1 MTLHRVVLGE
11 DIVHVADLMDDDA
24 YRSRL
29 PTRVALVDLGDAR
42 TQLIV
47 SLRKDN
53 RLIGVIMVYRREV
66 RRYTDKQITLLTAFA
81 DQAVIAMENARL
93 LGELRQRTSDLQ
105 ELLEYQTATSDVLKV
120 ISRSTFDLQPVLDT
134 LVETA
139 ARLCGADTAAYRHAR
154 GGDVP
159 ASGDLRLRA

>member
-29 PTRVALVDLGDAR
+29 PTRVALVDLGGAR

-66 RRYTDKQITLLTAFA
+66 RRYTDKQIALCWRRRESAHKRRRVRFGVEIVFA
-81 DQAVIAMENARL
+81 
-93 LGELRQRTSDLQ
+93 
-105 ELLEYQTATSDVLKV
+105 
-120 ISRSTFDLQPVLDT
+120 
-134 LVETA
+134 
-139 ARLCGADTAAYRHAR
+139 
-154 GGDVP
+154 
-159 ASGDLRLRA
+159 